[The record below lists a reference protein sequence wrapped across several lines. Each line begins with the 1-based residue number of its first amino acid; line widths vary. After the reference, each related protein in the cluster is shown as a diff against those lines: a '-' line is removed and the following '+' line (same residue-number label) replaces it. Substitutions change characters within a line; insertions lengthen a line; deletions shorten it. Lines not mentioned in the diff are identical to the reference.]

1 MALETIISLV
11 LSFISDNKKN
21 PKILIG
27 TSAFIAFV
35 FIGVGFISKPN
46 PSKPSYCRA
55 YIEKKNFYELKS
67 NTATEKNEKLKE
79 ENKRLKEENIKSER
93 TLMDK
98 KDKECEEKVRQD
110 RIGNTQF
117 DLAFECAI
125 CIQEGYCK

>member
-27 TSAFIAFV
+27 ASALIACF
-35 FIGVGFISKPN
+35 FVGFGFLVKPK
-46 PSKPSYCRA
+46 PSKLRYCSD
-55 YIEKKNFYELKS
+55 ILEKRNFYEAQSKVL
-67 NTATEKNEKLKE
+67 TAKNEFLKK

-93 TLMDK
+93 TLIDK
-98 KDKECEEKVRQD
+98 KDKECLEQIKQD
-110 RIGNTQF
+110 RIGNNRF
-117 DLAFECAI
+117 DAAFECAI